1 MTSLLQDTDQDTST
15 ILKRG
20 ARALTPSCMALI
32 KKTKTVERDSAV
44 DIAKGL
50 GILLV
55 IFGHTVA
62 AWGGN
67 QEALHRFIYAF
78 HMPLFFGVAGL
89 YLSPSTSLLSLT
101 RTKLKR
107 FLIPFVFW
115 VSCYFLLS
123 LMIRILTGAPLR
135 STDLVPM
142 LGKLSLVPLLAN
154 WSSLAQA
161 GISADLWFLPAVF
174 SILMLSRLFTHV
186 LGSQQ
191 PLFALLIAIAL
202 GWSTVQ
208 LNNVYQLHAHIPW
221 SLDVALVCLPFL
233 FLCPY
238 RNTVTNWHWLAIPTL
253 VVLIAALSRRAPVEV
268 AGLHI
273 IDYPRFLLTASAGLI
288 LVSMIS
294 AKLRNSWVGLQI
306 AEVGQRA
313 FLMFVLQGAALLLFR
328 PLLSRVPILSAHE
341 TVFNAVLFVLCVV
354 LTYSVYPWFKRS
366 TFLRIFALGEPAHD
380 PQTIDIH
387 RSVWNGRPT
396 GTYSWPIES
405 RRRIRWSNI
414 TGMASKRHPALFG

>member
-1 MTSLLQDTDQDTST
+1 
-15 ILKRG
+15 
-20 ARALTPSCMALI
+20 
-32 KKTKTVERDSAV
+32 
-44 DIAKGL
+44 
-50 GILLV
+50 
-55 IFGHTVA
+55 
-62 AWGGN
+62 
-67 QEALHRFIYAF
+67 
-78 HMPLFFGVAGL
+78 
-89 YLSPSTSLLSLT
+89 
-101 RTKLKR
+101 
-107 FLIPFVFW
+107 
-115 VSCYFLLS
+115 
-123 LMIRILTGAPLR
+123 MIRILTSAPLR

-191 PLFALLIAIAL
+191 PLSALLIAIAL

-238 RNTVTNWHWLAIPTL
+238 RNSVTNWHWLAIPTL
-253 VVLIAALSRRAPVEV
+253 VVLIAALSSRAPVEV

-273 IDYPRFLLTASAGLI
+273 ADYPRFLLTASAGLI

-380 PQTIDIH
+380 PQTIEIH

-414 TGMASKRHPALFG
+414 TGMASKGIRPYLAELLRTTLCDRF